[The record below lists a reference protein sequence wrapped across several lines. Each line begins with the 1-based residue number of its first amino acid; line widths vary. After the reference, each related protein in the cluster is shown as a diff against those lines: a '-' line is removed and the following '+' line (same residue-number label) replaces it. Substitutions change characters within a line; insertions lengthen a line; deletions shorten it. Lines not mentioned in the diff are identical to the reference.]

1 MYVKITARNHVTQI
15 FYITLYLHRTEKYGY
30 WKRSGKMS
38 FICFTKETSPM
49 ENHN

>member
-30 WKRSGKMS
+30 WKRSGKMIVIES
-38 FICFTKETSPM
+38 LLKLWKKQ
-49 ENHN
+49 